1 MPAAMTPALALLAA
15 LPSAAAASSIR
26 PSAAACSFNGEPL
39 PRPTPT
45 QHRGCRCRPPWEGP
59 RCSRLAAGWTPAM
72 LPSGTVVA
80 QCPDPTDCTEGLS
93 AALRSGPGRVV
104 VPRHADGEGLW
115 PIRGVDFA
123 SDQTVL
129 LEEGV
134 TLVAK
139 RNATFIYACSP
150 PQSLAT
156 ISALRNLTILAH
168 GASLQMERAAYADP
182 SLCPHSEFRMAL
194 ALRAS
199 DGVAIHGLTAAESGG
214 DGLYIDGC
222 GREGCRSFSSN
233 IHIEVR

>member
-1 MPAAMTPALALLAA
+1 MQILALALAA
-15 LPSAAAASSIR
+15 LPRAVVVDSLS
-26 PSAAACSFNGEPL
+26 AACSFNGEPL
-39 PRPTPT
+39 PRPVPTVPT
-45 QHRGCRCRPPWEGP
+45 QHHVGCRCRSPWEGP
-59 RCSRLAAGWTPAM
+59 RCSRLAADWTPEM
-72 LPSGTVVA
+72 LLPSGTVVA

-93 AALRSGPGRVV
+93 AALRSVPGRVV

-134 TLVAK
+134 TLGAK
-139 RNATFIYACSP
+139 RNASFIYACSP

-168 GASLQMERAAYADP
+168 GASLQMQRAAYADP

-214 DGLYIDGC
+214 DGLYVDGC